1 MGALQRKEAARK
13 ERMGKNVRRELAGAE
28 VKPTEYGVNVMLPFE
43 GTFITIQ
50 VFSRYPG
57 LAHAAMHSMKIATK
71 DDVMAQSKRANEYFD
86 SIKSQLEGLVKN
98 A

>member
-1 MGALQRKEAARK
+1 MNALQRKEAARK
-13 ERMGKNVRRELAGAE
+13 ERIRKNVRCEFVGAE
-28 VKPTEYGVNVMLPFE
+28 VKPTEYGVNVTLPFE

-50 VFSRYPG
+50 VFSRYSG
-57 LAHAAMHSMKIATK
+57 VAHASMHSMKIATK